1 MRHTSDGITINHGVV
16 AILRHAD
23 RVVLVQQQGDDNKPF
38 WVLPGGLVEAGELI
52 PDALIREVLEEA
64 GVQVTAITQLACLS
78 QMNRPDQYRK
88 VRKNIARVKTVLRA
102 QEIGA
107 AGKLGAAS

>member
-23 RVVLVQQQGDDNKPF
+23 RVVLVQQQGNDNKPF

-52 PDALIREVLEEA
+52 PDALIREGLEEA
-64 GVQVTAITQLACLS
+64 GVQVTAITRLACLI
-78 QMNRPDQYRK
+78 QMNRPDHQSQTLLFAFE
-88 VRKNIARVKTVLRA
+88 V
-102 QEIGA
+102 GA
-107 AGKLGAAS
+107 